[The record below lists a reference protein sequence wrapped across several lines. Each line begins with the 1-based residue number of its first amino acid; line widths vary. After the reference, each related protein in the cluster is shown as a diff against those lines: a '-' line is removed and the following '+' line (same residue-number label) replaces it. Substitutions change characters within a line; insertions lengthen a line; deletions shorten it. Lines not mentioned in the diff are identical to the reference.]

1 LPYLGGRERER
12 FLSVNKEKRK
22 KKKKELQKRLK
33 GPFGNHFPSHSFISL
48 LSKKNINF
56 KMFLTIFYFLYQII
70 EINHIFITI

>member
-48 LSKKNINF
+48 LSKK
-56 KMFLTIFYFLYQII
+56 KHQL
-70 EINHIFITI
+70 